1 MLFQIMST
9 KDEITNELANL
20 IVTAMNEERDLS
32 SNEIEYFDTLLSKI
46 IGNPG

>member
-32 SNEIEYFDTLLSKI
+32 SNESILILYFQKL
-46 IGNPG
+46 